1 MLYQINEN
9 ASGASEPPVNNSG
22 GTYVKEVTSI
32 TYGTGKFKINEF

>member
-22 GTYVKEVTSI
+22 GSDVQEVTSVI
-32 TYGTGKFKINEF
+32 YGTGRFKINEF